1 MLMESQRSLGIWGN
15 TPAKTHKN
23 RDTNKLKTGPQL
35 KETVQEVEDNVSE
48 TIINILREMRYE
60 ILYQQMETECY
71 L

>member
-1 MLMESQRSLGIWGN
+1 M
-15 TPAKTHKN
+15 
-23 RDTNKLKTGPQL
+23 